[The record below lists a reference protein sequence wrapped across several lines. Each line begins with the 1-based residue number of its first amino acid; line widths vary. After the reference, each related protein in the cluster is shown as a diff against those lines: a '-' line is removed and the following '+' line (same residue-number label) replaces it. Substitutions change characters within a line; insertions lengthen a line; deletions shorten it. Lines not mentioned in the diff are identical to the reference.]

1 MAKLPRRAL
10 PIRLLLPEAV
20 DILAEFLD
28 CAEGHA
34 RALLERAIRSHSL
47 RNIGSFHPD
56 GPELPTDVNT
66 WHAIE
71 WESGIVTIETT
82 FSGSPPS
89 LVPILPLIDR
99 DELFNAFKIDASRL
113 AKSTPDRGGR
123 PLQHDWD
130 AFWAEVCRRV
140 YVEGLPPTQQEL
152 VTEMLTWFANRG
164 DQEIDESTVRKK
176 ISMLFDTLRPE

>member
-66 WHAIE
+66 WHAID
-71 WESGIVTIETT
+71 WESGIVTIEISS
-82 FSGSPPS
+82 SGSPPT

-99 DELFNAFKIDASRL
+99 EELFNAFKIDASRL
-113 AKSTPDRGGR
+113 AKSTPDRSSR
-123 PLQHDWD
+123 PLRHDWD
-130 AFWAEVCRRV
+130 AFWIEVCRRV
-140 YVEGLPPTQQEL
+140 YEDGLPSTQREF
-152 VTEMLTWFANRG
+152 VVEMVAWFADQG
-164 DQEIDESTVRKK
+164 DEKIDESTVRKK
-176 ISMLFDTLRPE
+176 ISKLLAVLRSE